1 MSEFR
6 GDIKTFPK
14 HHALDQHTVCCAT
27 ILCVFIFM
35 PLFGGAFLG
44 MRTCLQC
51 MCKHGLNFHG
61 GCRTWVLCF
70 FGAAVVALQS
80 DLRVE
85 DIWDG
90 AIRFDPS
97 PCKLL
102 LPTLLK

>member
-1 MSEFR
+1 MRTSA
-6 GDIKTFPK
+6 K
-14 HHALDQHTVCCAT
+14 HHAIDERRSTCLGPSF
-27 ILCVFIFM
+27 LCFHVSF
-35 PLFGGAFLG
+35 PCLEKHVE
-44 MRTCLQC
+44 MRACLQC
-51 MCKHGLNFHG
+51 LCKHGLNFHG
-61 GCRTWVLCF
+61 GCRMWVLCF